1 MITEKAMLGDA
12 LDAIRSGKF
21 RLEIFNAWRDPSLGI
36 DIVDRENLVDVIE
49 YGNAYVNAGGGALLD
64 ILIGS
69 GTSTADQ
76 AATFFSNA
84 RAAIGVGDSA
94 TAVAAG
100 QTDLQAATNKL
111 RVAMNAT
118 FPSRAAQVMTWR
130 ATFGTSQANWQW
142 NESGLF
148 NSATAGTAT
157 MLCRALVGSPFT
169 KTSALSIDA
178 IYTIT
183 VP

>member
-1 MITEKAMLGDA
+1 MQKYTEKQLGDA
-12 LDAIRSGKF
+12 LLESIRNGKF
-21 RLEIFNAWRDPSLGI
+21 RFEIFRAY
-36 DIVDRENLVDVIE
+36 REGDFDVRE
-49 YGNAYVNAGGGALLD
+49 DEPFDVVESGNAYVNTGGAALLD
-64 ILIGS
+64 ILTGS
-69 GTSTADQ
+69 GTGTAGQ
-76 AATFFSNA
+76 ANTFFNNGNA
-84 RAAIGVGDSA
+84 YIGVGDSA
-94 TAVAAG
+94 AAVAAS

-111 RVAMNAT
+111 RKAMNAT

-130 ATFGTSQANWQW
+130 STFATTDANWQW
-142 NESGLF
+142 NESALF
-148 NSATAGTAT
+148 NASSAQT

>member
-1 MITEKAMLGDA
+1 MIKTYNASNDLMDI
-12 LDAIRSGKF
+12 IRGGKF
-21 RLEIFNAWRDPSLGI
+21 RLEIFNAWRDVCQGR
-36 DIVDRENLVDVIE
+36 DIVDRENPVDIIE
-49 YGNAYVNAGGGALLD
+49 YDNAYVNVGGAALLD

-76 AATFFSNA
+76 ANTFFSNA

-118 FPSRAAQVMTWR
+118 FPSRASQVMTWR
-130 ATFGTSQANWQW
+130 VTFSTAQANWQW
-142 NESGLF
+142 NETALF
-148 NSATAGTAT
+148 NTTTAATGS
-157 MLCRALVGSPFT
+157 MLCRALVVSPFT
-169 KTSALSIDA
+169 KTSALAIDA
-178 IYTIT
+178 LYTVT

>member
-1 MITEKAMLGDA
+1 MIREKQILGELMDV
-12 LDAIRSGKF
+12 IRNGKF
-21 RLEIFNAWRDPSLGI
+21 RLELYKAYRDGKV
-36 DIVDRENLVDVIE
+36 DVVDRENPVDIIE
-49 YGNAYVNAGGGALLD
+49 YGNAYVNSGGQALLE
-64 ILIGS
+64 ILMGN
-69 GTSTADQ
+69 GTATADQ
-76 AATFFSNA
+76 ANTFFQNS

-94 TAVAAG
+94 TAVNAT
-100 QTDLQAATNKL
+100 QTDLVAASNKL
-111 RVAMNAT
+111 RKAMNAT
-118 FPSRAAQVMTWR
+118 FPSRASQVTTWR
-130 ATFGTSQANWQW
+130 STFGTSEANWQW

-148 NSATAGTAT
+148 NSVTAATGT